1 MIKKF
6 LFFFFI
12 SFPFCV
18 KAQDT
23 IQSSFLKDSATAVTS
38 VAIDSAKP
46 GYRSYL
52 YKDEGYVHFEKP
64 KTFSFLTDIPKN
76 AIGYTKQSFKKK
88 NLYKVGIV
96 VGASALLIAFD
107 QQIVDA
113 VQGFARRNNISAED
127 DFTAIFR
134 PKIFGKYTNI
144 GKWPRNFNTAIYN
157 FGQGS
162 SVVWMAA
169 GFLIAGKLKHDNRA
183 LQTASQLIQSFI
195 ALGAGTQLMKFAS
208 GRETPF
214 EATVSG
220 GRWRPFPS
228 LSKFQNQK
236 PKYDAF
242 PSGHLATL
250 IGAVTIISENYPKAK
265 WVKPIG
271 YTLGSL
277 LSFAM
282 INNGVHWIGD
292 YPLGFALGYGYG
304 KFISH
309 KSHIRTPPS
318 L

>member
-1 MIKKF
+1 MIRK
-6 LFFFFI
+6 LFTALFI
-12 SFPFCV
+12 SFSFIV
-18 KAQDT
+18 TAQDSSLAT
-23 IQSSFLKDSATAVTS
+23 ILTDTVRNAVKVDSQKTVR
-38 VAIDSAKP
+38 I
-46 GYRSYL
+46 YQ
-52 YKDEGYVHFEKP
+52 YKNEGSIYFEKP
-64 KTFSFLTDIPKN
+64 KTFSFITDIPAN
-76 AIGYTKQSFKKK
+76 AVGYTKQSFQKK

-96 VGASALLIAFD
+96 AGATALLIVFD

-113 VQGFARRNNISAED
+113 VQNFARRNNISAED
-127 DFTAIFR
+127 DFDPFFR
-134 PKIFGKYTNI
+134 IKIFGKPTNI

-195 ALGAGTQLMKFAS
+195 ALGAGTQVMKYAT

-228 LSKFQNQK
+228 FSKFQNEK
-236 PKYDAF
+236 PKYDAY

-250 IGAVTIISENYPKAK
+250 VSAVTIISENYPKAK

-271 YTLGSL
+271 YTLSGL

-282 INNGVHWIGD
+282 MNNGVHWAAD

-309 KSHIRTPPS
+309 KSHTRSIPS